1 MVVDPF
7 MTGATCVMCRRGVH
21 YREGRVAC
29 DGCDLPTDSCLCET
43 VEGLGPPTGGRGESG
58 GSGIRALPSGR
69 PVTPPRRPTAQR
81 PPDQRP
87 PNQGPSGHPPSGE
100 AGFRIPAETDPGVPS
115 EPETAVHIA
124 RAASELDARA
134 AEWERET
141 HATGRSRSGRRRIRR
156 RRSDVDPAQAA
167 APAPVSDDE
176 GGGGSMTGS
185 GREPEPTGGATTPER
200 RLVRRRKRRG

>member
-58 GSGIRALPSGR
+58 GSGLRALPSGR
-69 PVTPPRRPTAQR
+69 PATPPRR

-87 PNQGPSGHPPSGE
+87 SNRGAPRHQPPGE
-100 AGFRIPAETDPGVPS
+100 DGFRIPDEPDPGVPS

-134 AEWERET
+134 ADWERGT
-141 HATGRSRSGRRRIRR
+141 HATGRDRSGRRRVRR
-156 RRSDVDPAQAA
+156 RRSDVDPAQA
-167 APAPVSDDE
+167 PLTDDE

-185 GREPEPTGGATTPER
+185 GREPESTDAARIPER